1 MRIYAV
7 LFNSCQP
14 SRRNKPVV
22 PVVVDPLLGRKL
34 RPHQIEGNFLAF
46 TLYRLDSPAIGV
58 KFMYECVMGM
68 AKHEGNGAI
77 GNSAKPIIVTDII
90 SEGCILADAMGLG
103 KTLQVRLYHKG

>member
-1 MRIYAV
+1 M
-7 LFNSCQP
+7 
-14 SRRNKPVV
+14 
-22 PVVVDPLLGRKL
+22 VVDPLLGRKL